1 MAKQASSASGTSKV
15 TKWIAPSKG
24 GYSAKSSRV
33 VPSSI
38 KRTPPKNPASSTYSS
53 STKGERG

>member
-1 MAKQASSASGTSKV
+1 MAKQASSASSGAK

-33 VPSSI
+33 VPSSV

>member
-1 MAKQASSASGTSKV
+1 MAKQPSDASGASKA

-24 GYSAKSSRV
+24 GYSAKTSRIVSS
-33 VPSSI
+33 PI

-53 STKGERG
+53 STKGETR